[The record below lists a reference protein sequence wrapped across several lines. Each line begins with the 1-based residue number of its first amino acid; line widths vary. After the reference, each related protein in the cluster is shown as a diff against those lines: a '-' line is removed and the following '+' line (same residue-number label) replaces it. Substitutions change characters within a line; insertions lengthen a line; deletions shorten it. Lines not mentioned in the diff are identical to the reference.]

1 MRLATILQAQMRT
14 AGVELEIRS
23 LDWGT
28 FFDDVKHGKFQLYG
42 LTWVGIRT
50 PEIYRL
56 AFHSQ
61 SVPPLGANRG
71 LWVAMKGLELIEVR
85 ENEGGTGMVEFDF
98 SIGDPEL
105 YVEMILPEQ
114 AFLEFC
120 VTNSVRFLTEEEGAA
135 IDADREKWRTGEH
148 TGGDSD
154 DASS

>member
-1 MRLATILQAQMRT
+1 MTGPGGSKTLGMQCYVRR
-14 AGVELEIRS
+14 R
-23 LDWGT
+23 
-28 FFDDVKHGKFQLYG
+28 
-42 LTWVGIRT
+42 GINS
-50 PEIYRL
+50 
-56 AFHSQ
+56 H
-61 SVPPLGANRG
+61 
-71 LWVAMKGLELIEVR
+71 
-85 ENEGGTGMVEFDF
+85 GMVEFDF

-154 DASS
+154 DAST